1 MPVTAQTPLP
11 RRSVLQWLAGG
22 GFAGWATQVWAAG
35 AQPLPPGIRQ
45 IKGDVRVNGQPA
57 HMGRVVLPTDQVSTG
72 RDGEVVYVMGQDA
85 YLLRAGGV
93 VDHVQEGAKV
103 ALRVL
108 QGRLLSVFGP
118 GAKQI
123 QTATATVGIRGT
135 ACYVDATEQ
144 RVYFC
149 LCYGRAEIVPL
160 ADPSQRLTVETR
172 YHDSPF
178 VIGPTAGPYLLTPA
192 PVVDHTDAELIML
205 EALVRRIPPFVTPKY
220 EPRY

>member
-1 MPVTAQTPLP
+1 MSGVLARSH
-11 RRSVLQWLAGG
+11 RRQLLQWLARG
-22 GFAGWATQVWAAG
+22 GFAWWATHVWAAG

-45 IKGDVRVNGQPA
+45 FKGDVRVNGAPA
-57 HMGRVVLPTDQVSTG
+57 HLGRVVLPNDEVTTG
-72 RDGEVVYVMGQDA
+72 PDGEVVYVLGQDA
-85 YLLRAGGV
+85 FLLRGNGAV
-93 VDHVQEGAKV
+93 AHVQEGAKA

-135 ACYVDATEQ
+135 ACYVDSVPE

-149 LCYGRAEIVPL
+149 LCYGTADIVPL
-160 ADPSQRLTVETR
+160 VDPAQRREVKTR

-178 VIGPTAGPYLLTPA
+178 WIGGEPGTEALSPA
-192 PVVDHTDAELIML
+192 PVINHTDAELIML
-205 EALVRRIPPFVTPKY
+205 EALVGRRPPFMNVNY
-220 EPRY
+220 SPRY